1 MTRSRILTAAGAQL
15 PIPDAE
21 IDALGTALGNAVGSA
36 AESPL
41 VALMRK
47 LDPRHPVLV
56 AMDRISR
63 DHGYVRAGTDERIQ
77 GWASEVTP

>member
-1 MTRSRILTAAGAQL
+1 MTRSLILTASGAQL

-21 IDALGTALGNAVGSA
+21 VDALGTALGNAVGTA
-36 AESPL
+36 AEYPL

-63 DHGYVRAGTDERIQ
+63 DHGYVSAGTDERIP
-77 GWASEVTP
+77 GWAAEVAP